1 MALFDKFAPLLKH
14 YAEVNAAGHNPF
26 KVNIEKVISP
36 TEAVVNGR
44 ETLLV
49 GTNNYLGLTFEK
61 ECIDAAVEALYR
73 EGTGTTGS
81 RVANGSYDQH
91 RKLEDELAEFFG
103 RKSAMVFSTGHHANL
118 GLLST
123 LAGPHDHLVIDA
135 DSHASIYDGC
145 KLSSAQVTRFKHNN
159 PADLDKR
166 LARLAKLPGEKIVV
180 LEGIYSM
187 LGDRAPLKEM
197 VAICKRHG
205 AYVVVDEAHS
215 LGVLGRH
222 GRGLCE
228 EAEVE
233 EDVDFVVGTFSK
245 SLGAVGG
252 FIVSNHP
259 EFDVLRVACR
269 TYKFTASLPPSVMAS
284 VRAALGVMRKKPE
297 LRLRLK
303 ANSKLLYDGMCD
315 LGFQVG
321 PEVSPVVAVHLSSL
335 ELGVRFWNMLLESG
349 IYVNLAPPQ
358 ATPNGVTLLRCS
370 VCAAH
375 TKEQLVRILDVF
387 QAIGTELGVLQQEPA
402 RQAAVAQ

>member
-1 MALFDKFAPLLKH
+1 MGLFDKFAPLLKE
-14 YAEVNAAGHNPF
+14 YEQVTAAGHNPF
-26 KVNIEKVISP
+26 KVNVEKVVSP

-44 ETLLV
+44 PTIMA
-49 GTNNYLGLTFEK
+49 GTNNYLGLTFDPA
-61 ECIDAAVEALYR
+61 CIEAAVDALRR

-81 RVANGSYDQH
+81 RVANGSYEEH
-91 RKLEDELAEFFG
+91 RRLEQELAAFFG
-103 RKSAMVFSTGHHANL
+103 RRSAMVFSTGHHANL
-118 GLLST
+118 GILST

-145 KLSSAQVTRFKHNN
+145 KLSSAQVTRFRHNN
-159 PADLDKR
+159 PEDLDKR
-166 LARLAKLPGEKIVV
+166 LARLARQPGEKIVV
-180 LEGIYSM
+180 VEGIYSM
-187 LGDRAPLKEM
+187 LGDRAPLKEI
-197 VAICKRHG
+197 VEVSKRHG

-222 GRGLCE
+222 GRGLAE

-233 EDVDFVVGTFSK
+233 DQVDFIVGTFSK

-284 VRAALGVMRKKPE
+284 VSAALGVLRKKPE

-303 ANSKLLYDGMCD
+303 ANSTLLYDGMRR

-321 PEVSPVVAVHLSSL
+321 PEVSPVVAVHLPNL
-335 ELGVRFWNMLLESG
+335 EVAVRFWNMLLESG
-349 IYVNLAPPQ
+349 IYVNLAPSH
-358 ATPNGVTLLRCS
+358 ATPNGVSLLRCS

-375 TKEQLVRILDVF
+375 TREQLERILDVF
-387 QAIGTELGVLQQEPA
+387 GTLGTELGLLEEP
-402 RQAAVAQ
+402 RIAAVAQ

>member
-1 MALFDKFAPLLKH
+1 MGLFDKFKPLLSQYEQVTK
-14 YAEVNAAGHNPF
+14 AGHNPF
-26 KVNIEKVISP
+26 KVNVEKVLSP

-44 ETLLV
+44 HTIMA
-49 GTNNYLGLTFEK
+49 GTNNYLGLTFDET
-61 ECIDAAVEALYR
+61 CIEAAVDALRR

-81 RVANGSYDQH
+81 RVANGSYEEH
-91 RKLEDELAEFFG
+91 RRLEQELADFFG
-103 RKSAMVFSTGHHANL
+103 RRAAMVFSTGHHANL
-118 GLLST
+118 GILST

-145 KLSSAQVTRFKHNN
+145 KLSSAQVTRFRHNN
-159 PADLDKR
+159 AADLDKR
-166 LARLAKLPGEKIVV
+166 LARLASQPGEKIVV
-180 LEGIYSM
+180 VEGIYSM
-187 LGDRAPLKEM
+187 LGDRAPLKEI
-197 VAICKRHG
+197 VEVSKRHG

-222 GRGLCE
+222 GRGLAE

-233 EDVDFVVGTFSK
+233 DQVDFIVGTFSK

-284 VRAALGVMRKKPE
+284 VSAALGVLRKRPE

-303 ANSKLLYDGMCD
+303 ANSTLLYDGMRR
-315 LGFQVG
+315 LGFTVG
-321 PEVSPVVAVHLSSL
+321 PEVSPVVAVHLPSL
-335 ELGVRFWNMLLESG
+335 ELAVRFWNMLLESG
-349 IYVNLAPPQ
+349 IYVNLAPAN
-358 ATPNGVTLLRCS
+358 ATPNGVSLLRCS

-375 TKEQLVRILDVF
+375 TREQLEHILDVF
-387 QAIGTELGVLQQEPA
+387 QAIGTELGLLEAP
-402 RQAAVAQ
+402 RLAVAQ